1 MDIFKGWVL
10 KDHVKTLNA
19 ETAPVFIRYG
29 EDREAALRG
38 FNEAVTLRK
47 LPPEENREITL
58 YYDGCFMAEAKT
70 AEWYSFG
77 MFKKEQ
83 EEPGP

>member
-1 MDIFKGWVL
+1 MSVDIFKGWVL

-19 ETAPVFIRYG
+19 EFIRYG

-47 LPPEENREITL
+47 LPPEESREITL
-58 YYDGCFMAEAKT
+58 YYDGCFIVEVKT
-70 AEWYSFG
+70 AEWISYG
-77 MFKKEQ
+77 LFKKEQ
-83 EEPGP
+83 GEPDP